1 VDDNLGVAVAPR
13 VVRAVCSANAPA
25 DIGGQHMLERPTQ
38 IVQERSRFDRF
49 AEISA
54 AVVGRAVFFTVA
66 VVLVLLWMPL
76 ILVFRSVD
84 TWQLVL
90 NTVTS
95 VVAFWLIALLQ
106 NTERR
111 GDRAVHRKLDVL
123 AAALAAAMASQD
135 DPRLKQAID
144 DLRAAVKLE
153 EQI

>member
-1 VDDNLGVAVAPR
+1 M
-13 VVRAVCSANAPA
+13 
-25 DIGGQHMLERPTQ
+25 HERPTQ
-38 IVQERSRFDRF
+38 IVQERGRFDRF
-49 AEISA
+49 AEMSA
-54 AVVGRAVFFTVA
+54 AVVGRAAFFTAA

-76 ILVFRSVD
+76 IAVFTSVD

-111 GDRAVHRKLDVL
+111 RDRALHRKVD
-123 AAALAAAMASQD
+123 ALAVAVAASMASQH
-135 DPRLKQAID
+135 DPRLKEPIEE
-144 DLRAAVKLE
+144 LRAAVRLE